1 MSGAVPW
8 KVAPCTLSFAEFVSG
23 KQVDFGPEWPFF
35 RFSYPDSRWYFLDAL
50 TPGKPTDNALCNFD
64 RLPAWM
70 NADARKCMASA
81 WLERNRPAGTLAGYM
96 NAMALLARA
105 FPQPQ
110 GGLLELTSGQGREF
124 TAFLQ
129 REIDHGTFAPATCA
143 SMLVA
148 LRAVFRTL
156 RMLPENEHRPCE
168 FAVRPPQAVRRH
180 MARQKTAFNARP
192 EKVIPDQVIAG
203 LLRACREEE
212 AAYESVLA
220 GEADARELVLGS
232 RGASVPTPTRCR
244 NILRNRAIQAQLLKF
259 AICFGRRIS
268 ALCALPVAPELE
280 EVKTPRGRVLL
291 LYIHEAKLKKATEIA
306 RAPGLFA
313 DLASDALAKAIRYTA
328 EYRAEAGELG
338 DHLFLM
344 SAHRKKGRPPVKVI
358 TGSDFNRYLSGIRA
372 EDGDLGKHSL
382 IARYGITINGKPARI
397 TSHNFRTT
405 RLTRIA
411 ERAGPTVASQ
421 DAGHLSPDMTSH
433 FYIAATGALRERAER
448 ALRQGAY
455 TGEVAD
461 MIAGRAEGERVSLR
475 MTQRLMNQDQ
485 PVMVNVTRYGLC
497 FLQAETGPCPT
508 GNACW
513 LGVNPDA
520 PEIAVGRGCEW
531 QGLTAAAVP
540 ALAHDEKT
548 LLAQIELYGASPRF
562 RHFVPNL
569 ERRLEIVRVQLARAR
584 AFARDGE
591 TER

>member
-1 MSGAVPW
+1 MIGAVPW
-8 KVAPCTLSFAEFVSG
+8 KVAPCPISFAEFVSG
-23 KQVDFGPEWPFF
+23 KQVDFGPEWPSF
-35 RFSYPDSRWYFLDAL
+35 RFSYPESRWYFLDAL
-50 TPGKPTDNALCNFD
+50 TQGKPADNAVCNFD

-70 NADARKCMASA
+70 RADARKCMASA

-96 NAMALLARA
+96 NGMALLAKA
-105 FPQPQ
+105 FPAFQ
-110 GGLLELTSGQGREF
+110 GGLLELTSRQGREF

-129 REIDHGTFAPATCA
+129 REIDEGTFSPASCA
-143 SMLVA
+143 SALVA

-168 FAVRPPQAVRRH
+168 FVVRAPQAVRRH
-180 MARQKTAFNARP
+180 VARQKTAFNARP
-192 EKVIPDQVIAG
+192 EKVIPDQTIAA

-220 GEADARELVLGS
+220 GAADAQELVLGS
-232 RGASVPTPTRCR
+232 RGVTGPGHARCR
-244 NILRNRAIQAQLLKF
+244 GILRNRAIQAQLLKF

-291 LYIHEAKLKKATEIA
+291 LYVYEAKLKKATEVA

-328 EYRAEAGELG
+328 EYRVGAGELA

-344 SAHRKKGRPPVKVI
+344 SSHRTKDRPVKVI
-358 TGSDFNRYLSGIRA
+358 TGSDFNRYLSGISP
-372 EDGDLGKHSL
+372 EEGVLGEHSL

-433 FYIAATGALRERAER
+433 FYIAATGAMRERAER

-475 MTQRLMNQDQ
+475 MVQRLMKQDQ
-485 PVMVNVTRYGLC
+485 PMMVNVTRYGLC

-520 PEIAVGRGCEW
+520 PEIAAGRGCEW
-531 QGLTAAAVP
+531 QGLTAAAIP
-540 ALAHDEKT
+540 ALEHDEKT
-548 LLAQIELYGASPRF
+548 LLAQIELYAANPGF

-584 AFARDGE
+584 AFADGGE
-591 TER
+591 AHE